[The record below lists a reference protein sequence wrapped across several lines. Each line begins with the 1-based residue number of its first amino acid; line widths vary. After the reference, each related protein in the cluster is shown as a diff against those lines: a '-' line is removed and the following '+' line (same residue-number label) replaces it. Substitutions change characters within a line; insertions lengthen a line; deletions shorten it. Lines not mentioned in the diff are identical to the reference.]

1 VQRPDLIDPKAEL
14 SQDEYKRH
22 LIKNDDFLKESGAEI
37 PAVPEPMPIMA
48 PPPTG
53 EDEKLISLSVTENVP
68 LREVFVEI
76 ARKADM
82 DLEVD
87 PGVKGGIIFRAKD
100 RPFSEVINRICDLAD
115 LRCSIKDRI
124 LKISLDTPYIV
135 NYPLDFLNLIRS
147 NNGEET
153 ISTKVLSATVS
164 GGTSSGS
171 GTSGTPGSTPGSS
184 SGSSNT
190 NDSFTNG
197 SKNNLKSS
205 YEGDM
210 WKSIEE
216 GVKAIM
222 ANYTGAPPGI
232 LLPSGEKLAA
242 GTAGTAAGAAK
253 PAAGNSPDNFVIVNK
268 QAGVITVLAT
278 DKKHREVK
286 KYLDSVRAAESAQV
300 LIEAKVVEVDLDDEY
315 SSGIKWDAVGKNF
328 TATASAALSSANAPS
343 VPFFSTT
350 VLPQN
355 LFGTNTSLD
364 SAVSFTQQFGTTR
377 TLSSPRINAMNNQQ
391 AVLTFAEN
399 SVYFTVSFSQTQTT
413 TATTP
418 QTFSGISSSP
428 QVVPIGVIMTL
439 QPSIDLDTNEVTMNI
454 RPTISSIVDK
464 VNDPA
469 VPLIEAE
476 LGAAAANL
484 PPNAIP
490 EVQVR
495 ELDSVLKIK
504 SGEVMVIG
512 GLMQEKQVGNDQ
524 GIPGLMQLPFVGNAF
539 KASSHTTQTT
549 ETVIFIKAT
558 IVPSHG
564 GVKDYDRDF
573 YETYQTKRS

>member
-22 LIKNDDFLKESGAEI
+22 LIKSDDFLKGAGAEI

-53 EDEKLISLSVTENVP
+53 EDEKLISLSVTEDVP

-87 PGVKGGIIFRAKD
+87 PGIKGGIIFRAKD

-115 LRCSIKDRI
+115 LRCSIKDRV
-124 LKISLDTPYIV
+124 LKVSLDTPYIV

-147 NNGEET
+147 NTGEET
-153 ISTKVLSATVS
+153 VNTQVLSASVS
-164 GGTSSGS
+164 GGTGSST
-171 GTSGTPGSTPGSS
+171 GTSGTPGSTPGGSGLS
-184 SGSSNT
+184 SGSSNS
-190 NDSFTNG
+190 SFTNG
-197 SKNNLKSS
+197 SKNNIKSS

-216 GVKAIM
+216 GVRAIM
-222 ANYTGAPPGI
+222 ANYTAPPPGI
-232 LLPSGEKLAA
+232 SVSPSPDKDKLAA
-242 GTAGTAAGAAK
+242 AAK
-253 PAAGNSPDNFVIVNK
+253 PAVNGNSPDNFVTINK

-286 KYLDSVRAAESAQV
+286 KYLDSVRIAESAQV
-300 LIEAKVVEVDLDDEY
+300 LIEAKVVEVNLDDEY
-315 SSGIKWDAVGKNF
+315 SSGIKWDVVGKNF
-328 TATASAALSSANAPS
+328 TSAASFNNNSLNGPS
-343 VPFFSTT
+343 TPFFSASI
-350 VLPQN
+350 LPQK

-364 SAVSFTQQFGTTR
+364 SAISFTQQFGTTR

-399 SVYFTVSFSQTQTT
+399 SVYFIVNFSQTQTT

-418 QTFSGISSSP
+418 QTFSGITSSP
-428 QVVPIGVIMTL
+428 QVIPIGVIMTL
-439 QPSIDLDTNEVTMNI
+439 QPSIDLDTNEITMNI
-454 RPTISSIVDK
+454 RPSISSIVDH
-464 VNDPA
+464 VDDPA
-469 VPLIEAE
+469 IPLI
-476 LGAAAANL
+476 AAQLPAASQASLANVK
-484 PPNAIP
+484 NAIP

-512 GLMQEKQVGNDQ
+512 GLMQEKQVGQDT

-539 KASSHTTQTT
+539 KATSHTTQNT

-558 IVPSHG
+558 IVPSRG